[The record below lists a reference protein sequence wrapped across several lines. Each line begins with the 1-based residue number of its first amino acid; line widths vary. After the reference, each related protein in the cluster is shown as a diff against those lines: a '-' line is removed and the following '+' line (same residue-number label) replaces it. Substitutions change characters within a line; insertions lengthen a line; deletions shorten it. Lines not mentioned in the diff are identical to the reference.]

1 VQILRGAANGSSILQ
16 AVIGDSGRNNRP
28 YLPAFYQ
35 VELLNYLPD
44 FLNLSDRYS

>member
-1 VQILRGAANGSSILQ
+1 M
-16 AVIGDSGRNNRP
+16 AVEYSKRSLAIPAEITDRI
-28 YLPAFYQ
+28 LPAFYQ